1 MPVSLPCRGL
11 TVEVFEVGE
20 EVHFLVQKFRYI
32 NFNNIDAGEILPCI
46 ITCIHSCEGILYF
59 VRDQVETGKYD
70 RHKSSKFDLA
80 LFFLLS

>member
-32 NFNNIDAGEILPCI
+32 NFDSIDAGEILPCI